1 MAQICPTSRPEK
13 LLLPTDGSEFSEG
26 AIREAIS
33 LAKSCSSKLIVVSVI
48 ETNPEYETLAPQLVE
63 KAELNKEK
71 YTNEYVVI
79 VNKKLVAA
87 GCDIVAML
95 KSARK
100 KYPGSTPFIAK
111 IPDKS
116 VLVL

>member
-1 MAQICPTSRPEK
+1 M
-13 LLLPTDGSEFSEG
+13 
-26 AIREAIS
+26 
-33 LAKSCSSKLIVVSVI
+33 SKNFQAFL
-48 ETNPEYETLAPQLVE
+48 
-63 KAELNKEK
+63 KLNKEK
-71 YTNEYVVI
+71 YANKYVVI

-87 GCDIVAML
+87 GQDIVAML

-100 KYPGSTPFIAK
+100 KYPGFTPFVAK